1 MNLTNPNI
9 GIKSNENVKKYYV
22 AIAVVITIVA
32 VSIYLFYP
40 HENASNISSYQTSIA
55 NQSIQQQS
63 NSSNTLST
71 QTLIENGSPMMGDPN
86 AKITIVEWGDY
97 QCTYCHLFHQN
108 TKDQLIQE
116 YVNTGK
122 VNFVFRDFPLNG
134 PDSVLAAEAAYCA
147 GDQNKYWQY
156 HDELYNNWGGER
168 TGWVNKKSLDQF
180 ATNVGLDLNQFDQ
193 CMSDKKYE
201 NKVLENR
208 QFGQEIGID
217 GTPSFI
223 IFNDKTI
230 TKVVGAQPFSVFK
243 QVLDNI

>member
-1 MNLTNPNI
+1 MPI
-9 GIKSNENVKKYYV
+9 GI
-22 AIAVVITIVA
+22 AIVA
-32 VSIYLFYP
+32 ASIYLFYP
-40 HENASNISSYQTSIA
+40 HENASSVSSTQTLIGT
-55 NQSIQQQS
+55 QSIQQQQS
-63 NSSNTLST
+63 NSSNTLSA
-71 QTLIENGSPMMGDPN
+71 QTLTENGSPMLGDPN

-134 PDSVLAAEAAYCA
+134 PDSILAAEAAYCA
-147 GDQNKYWQY
+147 NDQNKFWQY

-168 TGWVNKKSLDQF
+168 TGWVNQKSLDKF
-180 ATNVGLDLNQFDQ
+180 ATNVGLDLNQFDK
-193 CMSDKKYE
+193 CVSDKKYE
-201 NKVLENR
+201 NKVLEN
-208 QFGQEIGID
+208 QKFGQEIGID

>member
-1 MNLTNPNI
+1 MKKYHVIIPI
-9 GIKSNENVKKYYV
+9 GI
-22 AIAVVITIVA
+22 AIVA

-40 HENASNISSYQTSIA
+40 HENASNISSTQTLIGT
-55 NQSIQQQS
+55 QSIPQQQS
-63 NSSNTLST
+63 NSSNTLSA
-71 QTLIENGSPMMGDPN
+71 QTLTENGSPMLGDPN
-86 AKITIVEWGDY
+86 AKITIIEWGDY

-147 GDQNKYWQY
+147 SDQNKYWQY

-168 TGWVNKKSLDQF
+168 TGWINQKSLDRF
-180 ATNVGLDLNQFDQ
+180 ATNVGLDLNQFDK
-193 CMSDKKYE
+193 CLSDKKYE
-201 NKVLENR
+201 NRVLEN
-208 QFGQEIGID
+208 QKFGQEIGID